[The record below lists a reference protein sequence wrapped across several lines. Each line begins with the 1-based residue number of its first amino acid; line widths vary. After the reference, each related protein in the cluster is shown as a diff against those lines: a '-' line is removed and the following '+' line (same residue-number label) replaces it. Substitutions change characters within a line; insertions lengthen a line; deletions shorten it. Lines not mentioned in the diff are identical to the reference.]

1 MLFGRLSAVKVSRV
15 AGAALLL
22 CALPSVP
29 AVAKVPTAEIDGNK
43 IKLEVASTREQ
54 ITRGLMYRTSM
65 PEDHGMVFLFRPP
78 LGVKFWMAH
87 CFISLDMLMIK
98 DGKIVKIF
106 ENVPPER
113 DKPEQECPT
122 YPPANEPPITVS
134 EVVEVNGG
142 YAKRHH
148 IKEGDTVEFSF
159 GTHGA
164 EAGAAPAK
172 TAAPATK

>member
-1 MLFGRLSAVKVSRV
+1 MACRLSSVKLSQI

-22 CALPSVP
+22 CALPGLP
-29 AVAKVPTAEIDGNK
+29 ATAKVPTAEVAGNK

-78 LGVKFWMAH
+78 QAVKFWMAH

-106 ENVPPER
+106 ENVQPER
-113 DKPEQECPT
+113 DKPEKDCPT
-122 YPPANEPPITVS
+122 YPSTSEPPIMVS

-142 YAKRHH
+142 YAKRHG
-148 IKEGDTVEFSF
+148 IKEGDAVDFSF
-159 GTHGA
+159 GTHAG
-164 EAGAAPAK
+164 EAAAAPGK
-172 TAAPATK
+172 TAVPAAK